1 LVNVSPKKNLILSI
15 KKRSELIACMDVF
28 HHMHYNLTHYISG
41 EGSVPVFRL
50 AADGEQSNTRNV
62 AVC

>member
-1 LVNVSPKKNLILSI
+1 
-15 KKRSELIACMDVF
+15 MDVF